1 MGKQGTII
9 IASCKYQSDTIRGD
23 DDDGDDDKIIVF
35 VNIIKIFQTATKTTN
50 YFFDLDIVLTEI
62 AGHEEIPMWILIE
75 CQHNWL
81 LVVHQFDLCAFEVN
95 RRCAISMKEMCKQR
109 EAKKEPNRNA

>member
-1 MGKQGTII
+1 MLSIYYEMGKQGTII

-23 DDDGDDDKIIVF
+23 DDDKIIVF

-50 YFFDLDIVLTEI
+50 YFFDLDIVLSEI

-75 CQHNWL
+75 CQHKWL
-81 LVVHQFDLCAFEVN
+81 LVVHHFFL
-95 RRCAISMKEMCKQR
+95 S
-109 EAKKEPNRNA
+109 